1 MTEWRFAPGAET
13 GPHRHEMD
21 YVVVPLYDGTLR
33 IQTGSGTSDSE
44 LRRGVSYARLAGVEH
59 NVVNANSFEFAFIE
73 IELKTDDLA
82 QRRAAVILEHMA
94 SENEHR
100 FDDTIATFVHP
111 HYELVANGLQYDGE
125 DDVRRYLTTSR
136 QVVPDQTNELISM
149 HCSDNAV
156 IVEFW
161 LLGTVT
167 GRFADHPF
175 RARMCAVFEF
185 EEGSDLIACE
195 RVYWDR
201 QTITDQ
207 LTGPEPTVPN

>member
-1 MTEWRFAPGAET
+1 
-13 GPHRHEMD
+13 MD

-33 IQTGSGTSDSE
+33 IETSAGSTDSI
-44 LRRGVSYARLAGVEH
+44 LRTGVSYARRAGVEH
-59 NVVNANSFEFAFIE
+59 NVVNVNSFEFAFIE
-73 IELKTDDLA
+73 VELKTDHLA
-82 QRRAAVILEHMA
+82 QRRATVIREHMA

-100 FDDTIATFVHP
+100 FDDTIATFGHP
-111 HYELVANGLQYDGE
+111 HYELVANGLEYDGE

-149 HCSDNAV
+149 HSAGNAV

-167 GRFADHPF
+167 GRFADHPI

-185 EEGSDLIACE
+185 EEGSDRITCE

-207 LTGPEPTVPN
+207 LKGPDPTVPN